1 MFFSASVSHSDEI
14 GRDYM
19 KRITALG
26 AVAFVL
32 TLLWVQ
38 AAWAGEVIDRIVA
51 TVNGRIILQS
61 DWDDALCFEALLNRR
76 SLSEFTSDERRA
88 VLDRLIDQELLREQM
103 RAADFQHASAAD
115 AASQLAEARAQYPQ
129 AASAAGWQSLLRRY
143 HLTEQDLAAHL
154 QQQIDLTRLVDAHL
168 RPAVQIDSKT
178 VEAYY
183 RDKFVPELR
192 RSGAKEVALSD
203 VSSKI
208 REVLTREKVSELLV
222 SWLETLRSEGEV
234 RLPGTSS
241 APGASSSMERG
252 DQSR

>member
-1 MFFSASVSHSDEI
+1 MKLGEI
-14 GRDYM
+14 TM
-19 KRITALG
+19 KRITALA
-26 AVAFVL
+26 AVPFVL

-38 AAWAGEVIDRIVA
+38 LAWAGEVLDRIVA

-61 DWDDALCFEALLNRR
+61 DWDDALCYEALLSGR
-76 SLSEFTSDERRA
+76 SLSEFTTDERRA

-103 RAADFQHASAAD
+103 KAADFQHVSAAD
-115 AASQLAEARAQYPQ
+115 AASQVAVARAQYPQ
-129 AASAAGWQSLLRRY
+129 AASAAGWKSLLRRY

-154 QQQIDLTRLVDAHL
+154 QRQMDVMRLVDAHL

-183 RDKFVPELR
+183 RNKFVPQLR
-192 RSGAKEVALSD
+192 QSGAKEVPLSD

-208 REVLTREKVSELLV
+208 REVLTQEKVSELLV
-222 SWLETLRSEGEV
+222 AWLQALRSEGEV
-234 RLPGTSS
+234 RLPG
-241 APGASSSMERG
+241 ASSSSPGGSSSVEHG

>member
-1 MFFSASVSHSDEI
+1 MKLAEI
-14 GRDYM
+14 TM
-19 KRITALG
+19 KRITAL
-26 AVAFVL
+26 AAAAFVL

-38 AAWAGEVIDRIVA
+38 AAWAGEGIDRIVA

-61 DWDDALCFEALLNRR
+61 DWDDALCFEAFLNRR

-103 RAADFQHASAAD
+103 KAADFQHASAAD
-115 AASQLAEARAQYPQ
+115 AVSRVAEARAQYPR

-143 HLTEQDLAAHL
+143 HLTEQDLAAHV
-154 QQQIDLTRLVDAHL
+154 QQQMDLMRLVDAHL

-192 RSGAKEVALSD
+192 PSGAKEVPLSE

-208 REVLTREKVSELLV
+208 REVLTQEKVSELLV
-222 SWLETLRSEGEV
+222 SWLQTLGSEGEV
-234 RLPGTSS
+234 RLPGVSS
-241 APGASSSMERG
+241 SPGASSSMEQG
-252 DQSR
+252 EQSR

>member
-1 MFFSASVSHSDEI
+1 
-14 GRDYM
+14 
-19 KRITALG
+19 
-26 AVAFVL
+26 VAFVL
-32 TLLWVQ
+32 TVLSVQ
-38 AAWAGEVIDRIVA
+38 AAWAGDLIDRIVA

-61 DWDDALCFEALLNRR
+61 DWDDALCYEALLNGR
-76 SLSEFTSDERRA
+76 SLGEFTSDERRA

-103 RAADFQHASAAD
+103 KAADFPHASAAD
-115 AASQLAEARAQYPQ
+115 AASQVAEARAQYPR

-143 HLTEQDLAAHL
+143 HLTEQDLTAHV
-154 QQQIDLTRLVDAHL
+154 QQQMDLMRLVDAHL

-192 RSGAKEVALSD
+192 QSGAKEVPLSD

-208 REVLTREKVSELLV
+208 REVLTQEKVSELLV
-222 SWLETLRSEGEV
+222 SWLQTLRAEGDV
-234 RLPGTSS
+234 RL
-241 APGASSSMERG
+241 PGASSSPPGAASPREQG

>member
-1 MFFSASVSHSDEI
+1 MKLGEI
-14 GRDYM
+14 TM
-19 KRITALG
+19 KRITALA
-26 AVAFVL
+26 AVPFVL
-32 TLLWVQ
+32 TLLWAQ
-38 AAWAGEVIDRIVA
+38 LAWAGEVLDRIVA

-61 DWDDALCFEALLNRR
+61 DWDDALCYEALLSGR
-76 SLSEFTSDERRA
+76 SLSEFTTDERRA

-103 RAADFQHASAAD
+103 KAADFQHASAAD
-115 AASQLAEARAQYPQ
+115 AASQVAVARAQYPQ

-154 QQQIDLTRLVDAHL
+154 QRQMDVMRLVDAHL

-183 RDKFVPELR
+183 RNKFVPQLR
-192 RSGAKEVALSD
+192 QSGAKEVPLSD

-208 REVLTREKVSELLV
+208 REVLTQEKVSELLV
-222 SWLETLRSEGEV
+222 AWLQALRSEGEV
-234 RLPGTSS
+234 RLPG
-241 APGASSSMERG
+241 ASSSSPGGSSSVEHG